1 MLEKVTTMSTRDE
14 PSLSEQERAILAGL
28 AAQAEAED
36 PRLARSLRGHRRR
49 ALDVRLPPLP
59 RPLRHWAM
67 GATVAVLGLIMAV
80 AFLTVS
86 LPLAMIGAALVFAGV
101 ARTVV
106 SAPWASRQRPT
117 PQPQPRQPS
126 AG

>member
-36 PRLARSLRGHRRR
+36 PRLARSLRGARRR
-49 ALDVRLPPLP
+49 SLDLRLPPLP
-59 RPLRHWAM
+59 PPLRHWAL
-67 GATVAVLGLIMAV
+67 GAALAVLGLALAV

-86 LPLAMIGAALVFAGV
+86 LPLAMLGAALLFVGV

-106 SAPWASRQRPT
+106 SAPWATRERPR